1 MRASR
6 RLLAARGLLSA
17 PGYRVSIVALRELVY
32 AAVLS
37 VAVAV
42 AVVTSAASYAA
53 TRPTPPATGLASG
66 TTLYRQFCG
75 QCHALSE
82 ALSAGFGNNSKGI
95 GRNGGPSFNLLRIP
109 YRYSIAAVTEPT
121 GGHELVA
128 KKITMAQLIKVSK
141 YVATVTSGHPLP
153 ALPTDG

>member
-1 MRASR
+1 M
-6 RLLAARGLLSA
+6 
-17 PGYRVSIVALRELVY
+17 ALREFVY
-32 AAVLS
+32 ATVLS

-42 AVVTSAASYAA
+42 GVVISAASYAA
-53 TRPTPPATGLASG
+53 TNPTATTTSLASG
-66 TTLYRQFCG
+66 RTLYRQFCG

-95 GRNGGPSFNLLRIP
+95 GQNGGPSFNQLRIP

-128 KKITMAQLIKVSK
+128 KKITMAQLVKVSK
-141 YVATVTSGHPLP
+141 YVATMTNGHPLP